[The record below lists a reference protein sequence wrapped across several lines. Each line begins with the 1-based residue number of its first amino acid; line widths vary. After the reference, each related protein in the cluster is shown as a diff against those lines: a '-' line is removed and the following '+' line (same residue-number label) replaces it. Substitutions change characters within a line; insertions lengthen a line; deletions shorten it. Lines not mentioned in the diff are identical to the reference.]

1 MCIANMLHYFISS
14 SFQLPAASSVAI
26 FVFLTRIMEEKTMTN
41 YRYEE
46 QSGRSMIEMLGVLA
60 IIGVLSVGGIAGYS
74 KAMNKFKT
82 NKIAD
87 NVSMLVANI
96 KTLYAQQNTYDGLD
110 NLTAVD
116 MGVVPDELVQKTYNT
131 DGTLDASK
139 TKLMNAFNGNVDIHV
154 SGSTDKTDKKA
165 FVLAFSGISREAC
178 ITLAT
183 NDWGS
188 GYSSGLIAIR
198 ASGESSTGD
207 NTGKGADKIAI
218 DEVFIGDPGT
228 KLDLTNSD
236 TSKRVK
242 AAVATPGGKN
252 LSVPMSVVE
261 AAQSCSCTKGNTC
274 SLQWKY
280 Y

>member
-1 MCIANMLHYFISS
+1 MN
-14 SFQLPAASSVAI
+14 
-26 FVFLTRIMEEKTMTN
+26 N
-41 YRYEE
+41 YKKLE
-46 QSGRSMIEMLGVLA
+46 SGRSMIEMLGVLA

-82 NKIAD
+82 NKVAD

-110 NLTAVD
+110 NSTAIS
-116 MGVVPDELVQKTYNT
+116 MGVVPDELIQKTYDT
-131 DGTLDASK
+131 DGTTVKS
-139 TKLMNAFNGNVDIHV
+139 TKLMNAFNGEVDIHV
-154 SGSTDKTDKKA
+154 SGSTEKTDKKA

-198 ASGESSTGD
+198 ASGASSVGD
-207 NTGKGADKIAI
+207 KDGKGADKIAI
-218 DEVFIGDPGT
+218 DEVFIGDEGT
-228 KLDLTNSD
+228 KLVGNKD
-236 TSKRVK
+236 TTVK

-252 LSVPMSVVE
+252 LSVPMSVVD
-261 AAQSCSCTKGNTC
+261 AAKSCSCDKGNTC